1 MRCKTFSPELTAAK
15 SWQKSN
21 GAKKSQKSFTWD
33 THRLHEVSSV
43 LYNPARLKGFP
54 NFPSPP
60 SLYFPD
66 SHLLGTEGHLRGL
79 TFKSHQEFR
88 LNQL

>member
-1 MRCKTFSPELTAAK
+1 MRCKTFSPELTADVELC
-15 SWQKSN
+15 
-21 GAKKSQKSFTWD
+21 KSQKSFTWD

-54 NFPSPP
+54 NFPS
-60 SLYFPD
+60 LYFPD
-66 SHLLGTEGHLRGL
+66 SHLLGTEGHLLGEL

>member
-21 GAKKSQKSFTWD
+21 CAKSQKSFTWD
-33 THRLHEVSSV
+33 TRRLHEVSSV

-54 NFPSPP
+54 NFPSTP

-66 SHLLGTEGHLRGL
+66 SHLLGTEGHLREL

>member
-21 GAKKSQKSFTWD
+21 CAKSQKSFTWD

-43 LYNPARLKGFP
+43 LYNPPRLKGFP
-54 NFPSPP
+54 NFPS
-60 SLYFPD
+60 LYFPD
-66 SHLLGTEGHLRGL
+66 LHLLGTEGHLLGEL